1 MYHVAKSAA
10 LIALLA
16 FTGATAQAA
25 EVANGANLNGAN
37 LNGANLNGANLNGA
51 NLNGANLNGANLNG
65 TATGWVFLGAH
76 VSTLIAPDGTAVTLD

>member
-51 NLNGANLNGANLNG
+51 NLNGANLNG
-65 TATGWVFLGAH
+65 TATGRVFLGAH

>member
-37 LNGANLNGANLNGA
+37 LNGE